1 MKLNQSSWFTLVE
14 LLISITIFI
23 LISVMA
29 FAPYGFYMNKA
40 KVKYTSKEL
49 SQIIYEAKN
58 MATNGSAYLSWNVSV
73 WVFID
78 NTSINKNSYSLL
90 WFDHDVVESNIIP
103 INGRLIQKY
112 NLQPWIQIENFDWEN
127 KWIIFF
133 RSITG
138 SWLVVKGDSFNPVG
152 TSEADNII
160 NIEYSYK
167 WSTNSSLRNSLEY
180 FQDTQIV
187 DY

>member
-1 MKLNQSSWFTLVE
+1 MKLNQTSWFTLIE

-23 LISVMA
+23 TISVMA

-40 KVKYTSKEL
+40 KVKFTNKEL
-49 SQIIYEAKN
+49 SQVIYEAKN
-58 MATNGSAYLSWNVSV
+58 MAVNGSAYLSWNISV
-73 WVFID
+73 WLFID
-78 NTSINKNSYSLL
+78 NSSVNKNSYSLL
-90 WFDHDVVESNIIP
+90 GFEHDVLDSNIIP
-103 INGRLIQKY
+103 INGRVIQKY
-112 NLQPWIQIENFDWEN
+112 SLQPWVQIEKFDWEN

-138 SWLVVKGDSFNPVG
+138 SGLVLKGDSFSTVG
-152 TSEADNII
+152 TTEADNII
-160 NIEYSYK
+160 DIEYSYK
-167 WSTNSSLRNSLEY
+167 WSTNSSLRKSLEY